1 MRQVP
6 LERDVN
12 IASNGPFWVEVANQ
26 EHPFTAMLIS
36 RSRGTYLIGETS
48 RAKAFIRLMS
58 HSIRTRTDMITLFA
72 VYHVLNAARVKL
84 PQL

>member
-1 MRQVP
+1 MLLVIDKAE
-6 LERDVN
+6 L
-12 IASNGPFWVEVANQ
+12 NQ
-26 EHPFTAMLIS
+26 TPMTAMEVCYAS
-36 RSRGTYLIGETS
+36 ERIGETS

-58 HSIRTRTDMITLFA
+58 DSIRTDMITLFA